1 MSKFSPPSCYTMLMV
16 SALMLIIYNEYLE
29 FFILKQNQWNQARE
43 AIQYPTESAT
53 SNKGIPQHDPVRILF
68 VADPQIQGYRDEP
81 PILGYITRWDADL
94 YLKKYFHEALRY
106 IKPDV
111 VITMGDL
118 LDEGSIS
125 TETEFEIYAERF
137 KRLFEIPN
145 DVKAV
150 VVHLSGD
157 NDIGGEGSDP
167 LTDAKIQRFEKH
179 FGPVTEAIHYKHVAF
194 FKINFLPFLHMGQND
209 KDRVFEQ
216 QLLTMA
222 DSSKESTVRIVLSHN
237 AMAEAM
243 LNRHINLLRTLKPQY
258 AFSAH
263 THHSG
268 FLQHSLAKLTEM
280 YRGIYKNDNKGMAD
294 LTADEEQFVTEEY
307 RIPTCS
313 YRMGVQHMAYAAAV
327 IDPVGKLHFALLPLP
342 PRYEQLY
349 RYAMFGVFA
358 GIVTIWMFIAFPRR
372 KRY

>member
-1 MSKFSPPSCYTMLMV
+1 
-16 SALMLIIYNEYLE
+16 
-29 FFILKQNQWNQARE
+29 
-43 AIQYPTESAT
+43 
-53 SNKGIPQHDPVRILF
+53 
-68 VADPQIQGYRDEP
+68 
-81 PILGYITRWDADL
+81 
-94 YLKKYFHEALRY
+94 
-106 IKPDV
+106 
-111 VITMGDL
+111 
-118 LDEGSIS
+118 
-125 TETEFEIYAERF
+125 
-137 KRLFEIPN
+137 
-145 DVKAV
+145 
-150 VVHLSGD
+150 
-157 NDIGGEGSDP
+157 
-167 LTDAKIQRFEKH
+167 
-179 FGPVTEAIHYKHVAF
+179 
-194 FKINFLPFLHMGQND
+194 MGQND

-216 QLLTMA
+216 QLLSMA

-327 IDPVGKLHFALLPLP
+327 IGKL
-342 PRYEQLY
+342 
-349 RYAMFGVFA
+349 
-358 GIVTIWMFIAFPRR
+358 
-372 KRY
+372 